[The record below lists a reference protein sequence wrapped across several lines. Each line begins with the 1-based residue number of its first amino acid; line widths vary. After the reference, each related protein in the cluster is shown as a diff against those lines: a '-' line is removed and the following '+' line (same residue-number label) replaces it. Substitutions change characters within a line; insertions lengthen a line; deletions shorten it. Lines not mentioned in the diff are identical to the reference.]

1 MKKESPLR
9 NWIAIARCLAAAIV
23 LVAAAGCSDEPFRTV
38 PVSGKV
44 TYEDGTPIPA
54 PRLAIHFEPQLEPV
68 EGKFY
73 PKAATAEVDPETGE
87 FSMMTTHKMGD
98 GAILGEHHVYIVP
111 MTQLGTAAW
120 RGVVPYEF
128 TTPDTSPLRATVTR
142 SGETF
147 EFKVPK
153 PQK

>member
-1 MKKESPLR
+1 MR
-9 NWIAIARCLAAAIV
+9 NWIAIARWMAAAIV
-23 LVAAAGCSDEPFRTV
+23 LLAAVGCGDEPFRIV

-44 TYEDGTPIPA
+44 TYEDGTVITA
-54 PRLAIHFEPQLEPV
+54 PRLAIHFEPQLQPI

-73 PKAATAEVDPETGE
+73 PKAATAEVDPATGE

-120 RGVVPYEF
+120 RGVVPYEY

-153 PQK
+153 PKK